1 MLSLTIGAMAQNTVQ
16 VSGSTGST
24 TWTANNTYILNGYVF
39 VSAGQVLTIEA
50 GTVIKGAAGSGADAS
65 ALIVAKGGQIFANGT
80 EAAPIVF
87 TYEAD
92 PLDGSVAYDTRG
104 QWGGVIILGD
114 ASTNFGGPAQIEG
127 IPADNNQAIYGGSND
142 ADNSGV
148 MTYCSIRHGGTE
160 LGAANEINGLTLGG
174 VGSATVL
181 DHIEVV
187 SNLDDG
193 IEFFGGTVSI
203 TNALVAFCGDDSF
216 DWDQGYRGQNNTN
229 WLAIQDVPNAVGD
242 RGGELDGDDSDD
254 GNVSA
259 DEMPFSTPTVNGWT
273 VVGVGGNQGL
283 LFRNGS
289 GGNVI
294 NGLLTNVSEGIEI
307 EDKETPE
314 DAFDRWVAGDLTLS
328 NIKVMGT
335 TDALDYDGSEVA
347 DGDAQLDAYAAANGV
362 VVDNSLSIDYTFAF
376 DAAGQQATDKLYI
389 EGGQG
394 SGSDWT
400 QGWSFVD
407 ERGLFADSF
416 EGGTPLCELGQVYV
430 SEAHTSG
437 TPEDYI
443 EIHNTGNTCSLAGF
457 TLDDELP
464 FADWTF
470 GETVIEAGGYWF
482 DYEDNMSFGS
492 GLSSGGDF
500 VYLGDPAGNVLAV
513 ELIASYSE
521 DEAAYGQ
528 SFDGPGEINGD
539 AITGCYATPTPGEA
553 NAECAPT
560 GCGDPLAANYNADAI
575 NIDNTL
581 CEFQG
586 GCTDPLA
593 ENYDETVLLDDG
605 SCQYTIRI
613 VVDMTEQGSDGA
625 EIVLDGAAPASMNY
639 ANFNAYSFDYT
650 VGEGSFTV
658 AFIASDG
665 TTETIAPRTIAI
677 AAPLASDLFV
687 FCFDADAACTGCTN
701 PGFNEYNAYAM
712 GDDASCTTAP
722 VQGCTYVDAEN
733 YDAMANVDD
742 GSCTG
747 FGGGNDCP
755 ADLNEDGQI
764 GAADL
769 LVFLGVFGSLCD

>member
-1 MLSLTIGAMAQNTVQ
+1 M
-16 VSGSTGST
+16 
-24 TWTANNTYILNGYVF
+24 
-39 VSAGQVLTIEA
+39 
-50 GTVIKGAAGSGADAS
+50 
-65 ALIVAKGGQIFANGT
+65 
-80 EAAPIVF
+80 
-87 TYEAD
+87 
-92 PLDGSVAYDTRG
+92 
-104 QWGGVIILGD
+104 
-114 ASTNFGGPAQIEG
+114 
-127 IPADNNQAIYGGSND
+127 
-142 ADNSGV
+142 
-148 MTYCSIRHGGTE
+148 
-160 LGAANEINGLTLGG
+160 
-174 VGSATVL
+174 
-181 DHIEVV
+181 
-187 SNLDDG
+187 
-193 IEFFGGTVSI
+193 
-203 TNALVAFCGDDSF
+203 
-216 DWDQGYRGQNNTN
+216 
-229 WLAIQDVPNAVGD
+229 
-242 RGGELDGDDSDD
+242 
-254 GNVSA
+254 
-259 DEMPFSTPTVNGWT
+259 
-273 VVGVGGNQGL
+273 
-283 LFRNGS
+283 
-289 GGNVI
+289 
-294 NGLLTNVSEGIEI
+294 
-307 EDKETPE
+307 
-314 DAFDRWVAGDLTLS
+314 
-328 NIKVMGT
+328 
-335 TDALDYDGSEVA
+335 
-347 DGDAQLDAYAAANGV
+347 
-362 VVDNSLSIDYTFAF
+362 
-376 DAAGQQATDKLYI
+376 
-389 EGGQG
+389 
-394 SGSDWT
+394 
-400 QGWSFVD
+400 
-407 ERGLFADSF
+407 
-416 EGGTPLCELGQVYV
+416 YV